1 MAKINDGGPAFPTPE
16 IRAPDGT
23 GIQEGALGMSFRDWS
38 AVQIAAGM
46 VAYSGTLGLAFGPS
60 EIAKRAYEVTDAMLA
75 ERERRP

>member
-23 GIQEGALGMSFRDWS
+23 GIQEGALGMSLRDWS
-38 AVQIAAGM
+38 AVHIAAGL
-46 VAYSGTLGLAFGPS
+46 VAYSGTLGLAFGPG

-75 ERERRP
+75 ERERQP